1 MAATRIHNTTESRRE
16 WMLAMFKEAGKTNS
30 RNTNYQFWQ
39 QDNQPKIIY
48 TPEFAAKKLEYMHN
62 NPFDAGIVG
71 KAEEYI
77 YSSARDYYYGK
88 QCGLIRIEYLL

>member
-1 MAATRIHNTTESRRE
+1 MITI
-16 WMLAMFKEAGKTNS
+16 FKDAGEKNI

-48 TPEFAAKKLEYMHN
+48 SPQFAAQKLEYIHN
-62 NPFDAGIVG
+62 NPVEAGIVA
-71 KAEEYI
+71 KAEEYT

-88 QCGLIRIEYLL
+88 QCGVIKIEWLL